1 MRATASARDDDPKD
15 GNDLEE
21 RHALGERR
29 MRARWGSGARPRS
42 PRWTDRSP
50 RGRPPTRAR
59 GDRPAASLPGD
70 GLRATRPHPLQP
82 HAQRLAGEHDGP
94 PPPRRRHANAR
105 ATPASEPHVV
115 KRQIKRRPKCE
126 NRDVAHWWLHSQ
138 VAADGPWWLPSKA
151 AGFRRNSPNG
161 PSKQVRRSNASRAG
175 PMRDTRISA
184 RSKR

>member
-1 MRATASARDDDPKD
+1 MTPRMGTISRNDTRSVSAGCVRA
-15 GNDLEE
+15 
-21 RHALGERR
+21 
-29 MRARWGSGARPRS
+29 
-42 PRWTDRSP
+42 
-50 RGRPPTRAR
+50 
-59 GDRPAASLPGD
+59 GDRVPDRDPLVGRTGPHEVGHRLEPAGT
-70 GLRATRPHPLQP
+70 GLRRRFQAMGCGPHGPHPLQP

-161 PSKQVRRSNASRAG
+161 PSKLVRRSNASRAG